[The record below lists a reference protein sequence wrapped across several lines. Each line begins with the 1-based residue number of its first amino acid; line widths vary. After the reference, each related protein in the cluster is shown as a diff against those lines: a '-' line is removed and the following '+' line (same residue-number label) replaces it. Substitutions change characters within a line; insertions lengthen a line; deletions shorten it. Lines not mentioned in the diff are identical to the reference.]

1 MARMLSASL
10 SGTLNGAAISP
21 VVIRFPNDRP
31 HSAAKAAY
39 QAIAGRDLDKRR
51 ADWSFSADG
60 QGGYVLSLG
69 GSSKGRLAATGRFTI
84 SAIQFDDKPAAP
96 QSPFAGMT
104 PRAAFKA
111 WSSACRQVRAATFI
125 DSAKIIGDWN
135 GLQYRIGFSDDWG
148 NEHSWNRNGVV
159 RAKGANRRGAFAEM
173 LDSGRGLSGR
183 NVRRLNVANARAYR
197 LSNAL
202 QYIPGET
209 DYHFRRGSVSH
220 YARLDIMRAP
230 GFAEQSVELLDRLA
244 GFAGSDNAEIARLAR
259 DAMRLLR
266 SR

>member
-10 SGTLNGAAISP
+10 SGTLNGVRISP

-39 QAIAGRDLDKRR
+39 LAIAGRDLDKRR

-69 GSSKGRLAATGRFTI
+69 GSSKGRLAATGRFKI

-125 DSAKIIGDWN
+125 DSAKIVGQWN
-135 GLQYRIGFSDDWG
+135 GLEYRIGFSDDWG
-148 NEHSWNRNGVV
+148 HEESWTRNGFERVN
-159 RAKGANRRGAFAEM
+159 AKNRRGAFAEM
-173 LDSGRGLSGR
+173 LDAGRGLSGR
-183 NVRRLNVANARAYR
+183 KVRRLNVANARAYR
-197 LSNAL
+197 MSNAL
-202 QYIPGET
+202 QYIPGEPE
-209 DYHFRRGSVSH
+209 YWLSASRGH
-220 YARLDIMRAP
+220 NGRMERMR
-230 GFAEQSVELLDRLA
+230 EA
-244 GFAGSDNAEIARLAR
+244 GFALQAEEMLKRLSGFMGSDNAELAAFAREAS
-259 DAMRLLR
+259 RLLR